1 MSTVEEIKEA
11 IDHLSAEERAQL
23 LTQLDP
29 AADDDWDRQMK
40 ADAAAGKLDFLM
52 EEAEAERKAGTL
64 REFPEPDE
72 ASLPPARPAAFGKSS
87 INCLCPSNNWP
98 AKTTN
103 CGWAIFAILPCDLNL
118 LPVVSIP
125 HASGLI
131 IARWATSPAPTNS
144 RGLGLAPTRNTIK
157 SFDSNLGVFAPW
169 RFNPSSPF
177 P

>member
-72 ASLPPARPAAFGKSS
+72 AS
-87 INCLCPSNNWP
+87 
-98 AKTTN
+98 
-103 CGWAIFAILPCDLNL
+103 
-118 LPVVSIP
+118 
-125 HASGLI
+125 
-131 IARWATSPAPTNS
+131 
-144 RGLGLAPTRNTIK
+144 
-157 SFDSNLGVFAPW
+157 
-169 RFNPSSPF
+169 
-177 P
+177 